1 MTEDWWPSEKEWN
14 PHLSKEDWKELLD
27 DSSVF
32 TDKSKIFLKRL
43 FAIGGEST
51 CADLAAKYGRTASF
65 YIGVEQGL
73 ASRVMKKKKITP
85 ISDNKREWKFPV
97 LFLGRHVDKT
107 KDENSGDYIW
117 KLRTELKE
125 ALEEIDLLH
134 DERYPLYE
142 QNHDWKTLI
151 AAYKKLLKENQSVA
165 FDDEKYKW
173 ETITYANNKDWK
185 EILLYLLGKTADSK
199 KSSNLF
205 YYASLNNAKSFI
217 EDFRLTSVMDSL
229 CDESTDLDKRL
240 GDFTSNIN
248 QLTSSLDEKYARPN
262 DERSASVF
270 LTCHNPEKHTFYKPS
285 YYEKLCKYLEI
296 QNESA
301 GKKYSH
307 YISLIADFEKSVVND
322 KMIMDFYDSRTK
334 DYVKSTKLIAQ
345 NIIYTLFESGK
356 NLVDL
361 QGEGFMQNEKIQKYK
376 NLLLNTHNIILHGAP
391 GTGKTYLARKIAE
404 AMGCSENEVGFVQFH
419 PSYDYTDFVEGL
431 RPVNDNNSG
440 QIGFERKDGVFKK
453 FCERALKNFI
463 DSKKSASEIE
473 KEASIDEKLT
483 SFVSDAIE
491 NNIEFEIVTG
501 NKFFITDMTDK
512 SIVISIP
519 ANEKTN
525 ELSLSRNELKI
536 LLSAEESIENGNDI
550 RAFFNRKWRTQ
561 QDSYNLVLY
570 KKIKA
575 VKNSNKNSE
584 VSRTELKPFIFIID
598 EINRGDMSK
607 IFGELFFA
615 IEPSYRGAEKC
626 RDLRT
631 QYANLQNEPN
641 AFDEVLKITDSD
653 NFGHFFIPENVY
665 IIGTMNDIDRGVESM
680 DFAFRRRFTF
690 VEVKAGDRIEML
702 DDLDEEI
709 RDEAIGRMRALNDAI
724 WDDKNKSGTEGL
736 SSAYHIG
743 GAYFL
748 KLTELGDDFDKLWD
762 YHLAPLLREYLRG
775 MENEDEKFD
784 ALKKAYDN
792 PAENGTEDR

>member
-14 PHLSKEDWKELLD
+14 PSLSKEDWKELLD

-43 FAIGGEST
+43 FAIGGEAT

-73 ASRVMKKKKITP
+73 ASRIMKKKKITP

-134 DERYPLYE
+134 DERYPLY
-142 QNHDWKTLI
+142 D
-151 AAYKKLLKENQSVA
+151 
-165 FDDEKYKW
+165 F
-173 ETITYANNKDWK
+173 
-185 EILLYLLGKTADSK
+185 G
-199 KSSNLF
+199 
-205 YYASLNNAKSFI
+205 
-217 EDFRLTSVMDSL
+217 EDFKMNFWLINPKSEGSETDLT
-229 CDESTDLDKRL
+229 DESIDCVFMGWNRKDCPKFYDEVVRGDIIIVTEKAHSNTRL
-240 GDFTSNIN
+240 
-248 QLTSSLDEKYARPN
+248 
-262 DERSASVF
+262 
-270 LTCHNPEKHTFYKPS
+270 
-285 YYEKLCKYLEI
+285 
-296 QNESA
+296 
-301 GKKYSH
+301 H
-307 YISLIADFEKSVVND
+307 YIGIADFLDEGEKSWTL
-322 KMIMDFYDSRTK
+322 KYSTK
-334 DYVKSTKLIAQ
+334 D
-345 NIIYTLFESGK
+345 K
-356 NLVDL
+356 ND
-361 QGEGFMQNEKIQKYK
+361 EIQKIIRENPSEFGGGESSNPWGPTKSIIKLSDNPAEIKIKKILYSFFRKAKMKEHISQYK
-376 NLLLNTHNIILHGAP
+376 NLLLNTHNLILHGAP

-404 AMGCSENEVGFVQFH
+404 AMGCSENEIGFVQFH

-431 RPVNDNNSG
+431 RPVKDNSSG

-626 RDLRT
+626 KDLRT

-653 NFGHFFIPENVY
+653 NFDHFFIPENVY

-702 DDLDEEI
+702 DELDEEI
-709 RDEAIGRMRALNDAI
+709 RDEAIGRMCALNDAI

-748 KLTELGDDFDKLWD
+748 KLTELGDDFDKLWE
-762 YHLAPLLREYLRG
+762 YHLALLLREYLRG

-792 PAENGTEDR
+792 SQVSSEEE